1 MVKSHA
7 GGEKEVN
14 ADVIEVAINIAVVI
28 VYFYNDSSLFQL
40 FGGVKPLKMLFCL
53 MFSFLISSI
62 AHTTQRWKDGSFIS
76 WVSPRTIVDSF
87 VVTGC

>member
-7 GGEKEVN
+7 GGEKGVN

-40 FGGVKPLKMLFCL
+40 FVGLN
-53 MFSFLISSI
+53 
-62 AHTTQRWKDGSFIS
+62 H
-76 WVSPRTIVDSF
+76 
-87 VVTGC
+87 